1 MTRHVILDTET
12 TGLSHEQG
20 HRIVE
25 IGAVEMVNF
34 SLTGQQLHL
43 YINPERDIDSEA
55 ERIHGLSSDFLSN
68 KPVFAELAK
77 QFTDF
82 IGNDLLV
89 IHNAP
94 FDVGFLNS
102 ELLRCKIDV
111 IKMDRVIDT
120 LPLARRK
127 FPGAQASLDALC
139 RRFQIDNVHRD
150 LHGALIDADL
160 LASVF
165 VELEGGRQ
173 PGLALQADSGDQ
185 QNNKGQDNALS
196 LSGFL
201 LGDRAARPSRLSVLS
216 ADEKDAH
223 EKLLKTMVTPLWQ
236 RLEGQ

>member
-1 MTRHVILDTET
+1 MTRHIILDTET

-34 SLTGQQLHL
+34 SLTGHQLHL
-43 YINPERDIDSEA
+43 YINPERDMDSEA
-55 ERIHGLSSDFLSN
+55 ERIHGLSSKFLSD
-68 KPVFAELAK
+68 KPVFADLVE

-94 FDVGFLNS
+94 FDVGFLND
-102 ELLRCKIDV
+102 ELLRCKFDAIG
-111 IKMDRVIDT
+111 MNRVIDT
-120 LPLARRK
+120 LPLARQK

-139 RRFQIDNVHRD
+139 RRFDIDNAHRG

-173 PGLALQADSGDQ
+173 PGLALLADFGEEQ
-185 QNNKGQDNALS
+185 HNNGQENALS

-201 LGDRAARPSRLSVLS
+201 LESRAVRPSRPSVLS
-216 ADEKDAH
+216 ADEKEAH
-223 EKLLKTMVTPLWQ
+223 EKLLKRMSAPFWQ
-236 RLEGQ
+236 RRKEQ

>member
-1 MTRHVILDTET
+1 MTRHIILDTET
-12 TGLSHEQG
+12 TGLSYEQG

-25 IGAVEMVNF
+25 IGAVEMINF
-34 SLTGQQLHL
+34 SLTGRQLHL
-43 YINPERDIDSEA
+43 YINPERDMDSEA
-55 ERIHGLSSDFLSN
+55 ERIHGLSKDFLSD
-68 KPVFAELAK
+68 KPVFAELV
-77 QFTDF
+77 QQLIDF

-94 FDVGFLNS
+94 FDVGFLNF
-102 ELLRCKIDV
+102 ELSRCEIAA
-111 IKMDRVIDT
+111 INMDRVIDT

-139 RRFQIDNVHRD
+139 RRFDIDNAHRG

-173 PGLALQADSGDQ
+173 PGLALQADPRDEQ
-185 QNNKGQDNALS
+185 RDNGEDIALS
-196 LSGFL
+196 MSGFL
-201 LGDRAARPSRLSVLS
+201 LEDRVVRPSRPSVLS

-223 EKLLKTMVTPLWQ
+223 EKLLKTMSAPFWQ
-236 RLEGQ
+236 RRDEQ

>member
-34 SLTGQQLHL
+34 SLTGKQLHL
-43 YINPERDIDSEA
+43 YINPEREMDSEA
-55 ERIHGLSSDFLSN
+55 ERIHGLSSDFLSD
-68 KPVFAELAK
+68 KPVFADLAQ

-94 FDVGFLNS
+94 FDLGFLNS
-102 ELLRCKIDV
+102 ELERCKIDV
-111 IKMDRVIDT
+111 ISTDRVIDT

-139 RRFQIDNVHRD
+139 RRFDIDNKHRK

-173 PGLALQADSGDQ
+173 PGLALHDDSEDEQ
-185 QNNKGQDNALS
+185 HNNGQENAIPV
-196 LSGFL
+196 SGFL
-201 LGDRAARPSRLSVLS
+201 LEGRTVRPSRPSVLS
-216 ADEKDAH
+216 TDEKAAH
-223 EKLLKTMVTPLWQ
+223 EKLLKTMSAPLWKRREEQ
-236 RLEGQ
+236 

>member
-34 SLTGQQLHL
+34 SLTGKHLHL
-43 YINPERDIDSEA
+43 YINPEREMDSEA
-55 ERIHGLSSDFLSN
+55 ERIHGLSSDFLSD
-68 KPVFAELAK
+68 KPLFADLAQ

-94 FDVGFLNS
+94 FDLGFLNS
-102 ELLRCKIDV
+102 ELERCKIDV
-111 IKMDRVIDT
+111 ISTDRVIDT

-139 RRFQIDNVHRD
+139 RRFDIDNKHRK

-173 PGLALQADSGDQ
+173 PGLALHDDSGDEQ
-185 QNNKGQDNALS
+185 HNTGQENVIS
-196 LSGFL
+196 VSGFL
-201 LGDRAARPSRLSVLS
+201 LEDRTVRPSRPSVLS
-216 ADEKDAH
+216 TDEKAAH
-223 EKLLKTMVTPLWQ
+223 EKLLKTMNAPFWKRREEQ
-236 RLEGQ
+236 

>member
-1 MTRHVILDTET
+1 MTRHIILDTET
-12 TGLSHEQG
+12 TGLSHEHG

-25 IGAVEMVNF
+25 IGALEMVNF
-34 SLTGQQLHL
+34 SLTGKQLHL
-43 YINPERDIDSEA
+43 YINPERDMDSEA
-55 ERIHGLSSDFLSN
+55 ERIHGLSSGFLSD
-68 KPVFAELAK
+68 KPVFAELAQ
-77 QFTDF
+77 QFIDF
-82 IGNDLLV
+82 IGYDWLV

-102 ELLRCKIDV
+102 EFSRCKIDA
-111 IKMDRVIDT
+111 INMDRVIDT

-139 RRFQIDNVHRD
+139 RRFDIDNAHRD

-173 PGLALQADSGDQ
+173 PGLALQADSGDEQ
-185 QNNKGQDNALS
+185 HNNGQDNALS
-196 LSGFL
+196 VSGFL
-201 LGDRAARPSRLSVLS
+201 FEDRATRPSRPSVLS

-223 EKLLKTMVTPLWQ
+223 EKLLKTMSMPLWQ
-236 RLEGQ
+236 RREKQ